1 MAAVSY
7 TNRRYYYHKEDTLYP
22 KQAGTPSFKS
32 NPHFVGAQT

>member
-1 MAAVSY
+1 V
-7 TNRRYYYHKEDTLYP
+7 RFVPPPPRYYYHKEDTLYP